1 MIPVDPEIP
10 LSNVDII
17 QEIVNRRIAQI
28 SHLKEDAVVR
38 LLQRGVKLK
47 DIEFVDSP
55 YQGITTIR
63 DKNNH
68 NSFEIVEMFHNV

>member
-1 MIPVDPEIP
+1 MIPVEPEIP
-10 LSNVDII
+10 ISNVDFI
-17 QEIVNRRIAQI
+17 QEIVDRRIAQI

-38 LLQRGVKLK
+38 LLQRGVQLK

-55 YQGITTIR
+55 HRGVTTIR

-68 NSFEIVEMFHNV
+68 NIFEIVEVFHNV

>member
-1 MIPVDPEIP
+1 MIPVEPEIP
-10 LSNVDII
+10 ISNVDFI
-17 QEIVNRRIAQI
+17 QEIVDRRIAQI

-38 LLQRGVKLK
+38 LLQRGVQLK

-55 YQGITTIR
+55 YQGVTTIR

-68 NSFEIVEMFHNV
+68 NIFEIVEVFHNV